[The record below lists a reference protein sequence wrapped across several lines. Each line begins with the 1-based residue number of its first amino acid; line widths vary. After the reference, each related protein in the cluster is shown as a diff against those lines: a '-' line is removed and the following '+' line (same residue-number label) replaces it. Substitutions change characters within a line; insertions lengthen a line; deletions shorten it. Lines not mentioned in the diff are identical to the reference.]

1 MSFTDYLYKKTP
13 RIMVISENKLSQ
25 LIYNSI
31 KSILSEEKS
40 ILINRKKWEYLDY
53 ENGERVLEST
63 PKSIVICSN
72 DCSIRLSAYKRYE
85 HPDNMNPAN
94 GCYNKYWNYLGW
106 EVNAVIYRN
115 GHWETFDNSFPIKF
129 KNKQEVLS
137 FIQRTKSFNLAK
149 KELNLI

>member
-1 MSFTDYLYKKTP
+1 
-13 RIMVISENKLSQ
+13 MVISENKLSQ

-63 PKSIVICSN
+63 PKSIVICSD

-85 HPDNMNPAN
+85 RPDNMNPAN
-94 GCYNKYWNYLGW
+94 GWYNKYWNYLGW
-106 EVNAVIYRN
+106 EVNVVTYRN
-115 GHWETFDNSFPIKF
+115 GHWEIFDNSFPRKF

>member
-1 MSFTDYLYKKTP
+1 
-13 RIMVISENKLSQ
+13 MVISENKLSQ

-94 GCYNKYWNYLGW
+94 GWYNKYWNYLGW